1 MNIATII
8 LGLGVN
14 IKESTFPGEVNHLSK
29 EKQTD
34 ILLENFTVEQR
45 LIHAPTQVVYHG
57 NNCFTTFHRI
67 LSLMCG
73 VLAISS

>member
-1 MNIATII
+1 MRMNIATII
-8 LGLGVN
+8 LGLEVCV
-14 IKESTFPGEVNHLSK
+14 IKECTFPGEVNHLSK

-57 NNCFTTFHRI
+57 NNSFTTFHRI
-67 LSLMCG
+67 LSLR
-73 VLAISS
+73 